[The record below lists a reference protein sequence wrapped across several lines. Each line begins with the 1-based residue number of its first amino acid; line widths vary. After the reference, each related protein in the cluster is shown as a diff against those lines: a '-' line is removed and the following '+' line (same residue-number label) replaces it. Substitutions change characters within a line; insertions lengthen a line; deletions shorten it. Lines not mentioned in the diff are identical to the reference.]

1 MPFMM
6 MGSGDNGLYTK
17 WNDEQV
23 KNRVGT
29 VLFIVLLLDIFH
41 IVKVNWFILFVLYL
55 IYG

>member
-1 MPFMM
+1 MI
-6 MGSGDNGLYTK
+6 TK
-17 WNDEQV
+17 TEDEQV

-41 IVKVNWFILFVLYL
+41 IVKVGWFILFVLYL